1 MVESE
6 TKRSEFIAVGTEL
19 LSSVF
24 LETNSLFLAE
34 KLEELGLRLSFKTVV
49 SDELNDIKEALT
61 VAKRRSQLIF
71 ISGGLGP
78 TEDDRTREGVAKVL
92 KKRLIFRP
100 DILEKIKKRFESRG
114 LTMPLSNRRQAY
126 VIEGAEVLDNPNGTA
141 PGLWLET
148 KNYTI
153 VLLPGPPAEL
163 QPMMENL
170 VGTRLGELKR
180 KQIIRAIIK
189 IAGAGESW
197 IEDQIK
203 PVYTLLSKNLELT
216 ILASPGD
223 VQIRLSMLAKDNEE
237 KKLEVFERIKSKII
251 GILGEKVYSI
261 SGELLEEVVG
271 RKLVERKKT
280 LACAESCSGG
290 LLTHR
295 ITNIPGSSNYFLEGL
310 VTYSNQAK
318 IRELGVSEKLIREK
332 GAVSQEV
339 AEAMAEGVRKKTGAD
354 FALSTTGIAGPGGGM
369 LSKPVGLVYV
379 GLAWSGGTLVER
391 NLFKG
396 TRDQIKFQATQKAL
410 DMLRL
415 KLIEFEKKE
424 SKQ

>member
-49 SDELNDIKEALT
+49 SDELKDIKEALT